1 MIVPTKT
8 NTSTVTDMRTDAI
21 GLLNQ
26 VSKTGFQYIFQ
37 RSDPKAVLM
46 SMGMFQSLLER
57 LEDEEDEML
66 AKEADTEPKGKGIS
80 LETVAKRYHV
90 KIWG

>member
-37 RSDPKAVLM
+37 RSNPKAVLM
-46 SMGMFQSLLER
+46 SMSMFQSLLER
-57 LEDEEDEML
+57 LEDEEDE
-66 AKEADTEPKGKGIS
+66 ARAREVEFEPKGNGAS
-80 LETVAKRYHV
+80 LEEVAKLYHV
-90 KIWG
+90 KL